1 MPLELSC
8 ISNHFCANQEKPI
21 SAPPWSA
28 HLCTFVQ
35 RWADQGGAKIG
46 FLDLRKNGWRYSLAL
61 KTSFLALYVSY
72 LNPELELG
80 SCKIDLFIGYQS

>member
-1 MPLELSC
+1 MMFLELGC
-8 ISNHFCANQEKPI
+8 ISNHLGANQRKPI

-28 HLCTFVQ
+28 HLPERGLTKVRLKSF
-35 RWADQGGAKIG
+35 

-72 LNPELELG
+72 LNPELEHC
-80 SCKIDLFIGYQS
+80 SCKID